1 MLKRSG
7 LSRLP
12 ANCRK
17 RSIISKRYGKQVPGH
32 HVQVDV
38 KFLQFKKAEGRAVKR
53 YQFTAIDDATRIRA
67 LKIYEGHNQENAIDF
82 IDHVISR
89 LPFRIDTIRTDRGHE
104 FQAKFHRHVE
114 DLGMC
119 HIYIRPRSPN
129 LNGKVERSHS
139 TGELEF
145 YQLLTYTDD
154 VDLRKK
160 LAEWEDFYN
169 VHRVWSVK
177 GAAYRQGISL
187 RRPGDAR
194 GHVLGQP
201 STMSLA
207 AQLRQAMATASDL
220 RRTPPRLAGCVSL
233 PGVRAPTDPGR
244 TLRPVWFVPDQAPP
258 EALSG
263 DRGDLEAIGGRLD
276 EILETYGRELDLP
289 GRLQKARQRRKRRR
303 DTAARS

>member
-1 MLKRSG
+1 
-7 LSRLP
+7 
-12 ANCRK
+12 
-17 RSIISKRYGKQVPGH
+17 
-32 HVQVDV
+32 
-38 KFLQFKKAEGRAVKR
+38 
-53 YQFTAIDDATRIRA
+53 
-67 LKIYEGHNQENAIDF
+67 
-82 IDHVISR
+82 
-89 LPFRIDTIRTDRGHE
+89 
-104 FQAKFHRHVE
+104 
-114 DLGMC
+114 MC

-263 DRGDLEAIGGRLD
+263 EPRRPRGH
-276 EILETYGRELDLP
+276 
-289 GRLQKARQRRKRRR
+289 RRPARR
-303 DTAARS
+303 DPRDLRSRARSARSLTEGPSAAQTTSRHGGSVLTLSRPAERWTDTTLEREGPLGRYGLPSRCDCRGRVAPCATQPPTLRW